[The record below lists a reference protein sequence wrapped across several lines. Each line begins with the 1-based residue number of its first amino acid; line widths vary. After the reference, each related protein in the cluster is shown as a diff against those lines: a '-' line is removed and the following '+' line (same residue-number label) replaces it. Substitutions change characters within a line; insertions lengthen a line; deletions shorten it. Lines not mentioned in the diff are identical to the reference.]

1 MRWGEWVSKVRS
13 DPKEHM
19 EADLSIAAVGL
30 VVVVLGGILA
40 VAGFHPRVQ
49 SIHDNTPAPLAGNI
63 VAAVGAL
70 MVLLGLV
77 LAAVNLVIWMSGR
90 WRGSQAAPE
99 SENEALLES
108 MRDDGRD
115 RRRLS

>member
-1 MRWGEWVSKVRS
+1 
-13 DPKEHM
+13 M

-30 VVVVLGGILA
+30 VIIVLGGILA

-49 SIHDNTPAPLAGNI
+49 SIHDNTSAPLAGNI

-77 LAAVNLVIWMSGR
+77 LAAVNLVIWISGR
-90 WRGSQAAPE
+90 RRGIQTVPE
-99 SENEALLES
+99 SDNEDLLQS

-115 RRRLS
+115 RTG